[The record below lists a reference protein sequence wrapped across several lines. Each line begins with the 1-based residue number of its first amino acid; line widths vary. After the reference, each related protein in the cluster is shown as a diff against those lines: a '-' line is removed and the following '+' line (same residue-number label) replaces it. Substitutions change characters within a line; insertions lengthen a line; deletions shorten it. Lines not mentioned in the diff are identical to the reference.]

1 MENENLNVVDWEVR
15 KDISGIEGR
24 YEKKLGVGV
33 KTYRLPGGSGTR
45 L

>member
-1 MENENLNVVDWEVR
+1 MENKNLNVMDWEVR
-15 KDISGIEGR
+15 KDVSGIEGW
-24 YEKKLGVGV
+24 YGKKLGVGV